1 LGLLQEALELS
12 AAAEVLEK
20 RIRVD
25 GVKTGRV
32 TALDLPGQIAQSL
45 QAGILDQAEAGILSD
60 YDAKV
65 LALINVDDFAPHEL
79 GVDAGSRL

>member
-1 LGLLQEALELS
+1 MRRAIPI
-12 AAAEVLEK
+12 AEK

-32 TALDLPGQIAQSL
+32 TALDFPARITQSL
-45 QAGILDQAEAGILSD
+45 ELGVIDAAEAALLRD

-65 LALINVDDFAPHEL
+65 LELVNVDDFAPHEL
-79 GVDAGSRL
+79 GVDAATEH

>member
-1 LGLLQEALELS
+1 M
-12 AAAEVLEK
+12 AESLEK

-32 TALDLPGQIAQSL
+32 TALDLPGQIAQAL
-45 QAGILDQAEAGILSD
+45 DLGIVNPAEAAVLRD

-65 LALINVDDFAPHEL
+65 SDLIDVDDFAAEEL
-79 GVDAGSRL
+79 RGAGAAPQAPVRLHGFGTG

>member
-1 LGLLQEALELS
+1 LVLC
-12 AAAEVLEK
+12 AAAEPLEK

-32 TALDLPGQIAQSL
+32 TALDLPGQIT
-45 QAGILDQAEAGILSD
+45 QAAALGIINESEAVLLRE

-65 LALINVDDFAPHEL
+65 FDIINVDDFAPDEL
-79 GVDAGSRL
+79 GVGAGAES